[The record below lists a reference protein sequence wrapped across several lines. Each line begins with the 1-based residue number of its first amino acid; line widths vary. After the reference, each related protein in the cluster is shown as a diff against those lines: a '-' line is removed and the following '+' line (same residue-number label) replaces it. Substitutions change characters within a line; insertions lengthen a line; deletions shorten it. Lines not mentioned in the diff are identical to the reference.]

1 MKFPWNSKSRDRP
14 FWWNWILI
22 RLIFGPIF
30 DGECDNHLVERGA
43 GSNRIAV
50 QRDKKNCLL
59 LRGWR
64 RLVGSFWSSWLDPGA
79 ADAPWWPSLSSPE
92 MMMISA
98 STHTHTHTHTH
109 TRETWKAPLPFCW
122 RMQSELT
129 CLLSSLSPCDVNFVS
144 WHPPPEKGVCRVCR
158 VCKRVQLRYF
168 RPLVARFSYF
178 HFLLIS
184 PKSDLVIG
192 PTNAPFSV
200 KFLPLVGMCVEDCYT
215 KSELD
220 MLIRSRAMI
229 FLLIVIKQ
237 IV

>member
-98 STHTHTHTHTH
+98 STHTHTHTWNMKSAVAVLLTNAK
-109 TRETWKAPLPFCW
+109 WVNLPPLLALALW
-122 RMQSELT
+122 RKLRFLT
-129 CLLSSLSPCDVNFVS
+129 
-144 WHPPPEKGVCRVCR
+144 PPEKGVCRVCR

-229 FLLIVIKQ
+229 FLLIVSKQ

>member
-1 MKFPWNSKSRDRP
+1 MAP
-14 FWWNWILI
+14 FSWFLLIILI
-22 RLIFGPIF
+22 GSRRRRCP
-30 DGECDNHLVERGA
+30 LV
-43 GSNRIAV
+43 AV
-50 QRDKKNCLL
+50 T
-59 LRGWR
+59 
-64 RLVGSFWSSWLDPGA
+64 F
-79 ADAPWWPSLSSPE
+79 LSGDDDD
-92 MMMISA
+92 ISIY
-98 STHTHTHTHTH
+98 THTHTH

-144 WHPPPEKGVCRVCR
+144 WHPPEKGVCRVCR

-200 KFLPLVGMCVEDCYT
+200 KFLPLVGMCVEDFYT